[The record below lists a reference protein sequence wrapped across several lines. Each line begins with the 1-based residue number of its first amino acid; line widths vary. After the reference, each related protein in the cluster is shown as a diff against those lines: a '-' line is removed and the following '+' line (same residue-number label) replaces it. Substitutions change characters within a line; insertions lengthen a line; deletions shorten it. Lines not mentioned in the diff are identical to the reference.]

1 MKRNLILLVFLLVLN
16 VIVDAK
22 TQTKV
27 ADKKTQ
33 VCLTIQ
39 AENGSV
45 KQKVNEDGTITCIIK
60 TGDVIRVSSI
70 VLNGADVM
78 NQLEKNKLTLPLLTE
93 NTTLEITFD
102 STASYTQ
109 PVYNTIAMF

>member
-16 VIVDAK
+16 TFVDAK

-27 ADKKTQ
+27 ASKKAP

-39 AENGSV
+39 AENGSIR
-45 KQKVNEDGTITCIIK
+45 QKVNEDGTITCIIK

-70 VLNGADVM
+70 VLNGEDMM
-78 NQLEKNKLTLPLLTE
+78 NHLESNKLTLPLLTE
-93 NTTLEITFD
+93 NTTLQITFD
-102 STASYTQ
+102 STASYNQ